1 MHRSILSFST
11 RASRILTILGCLFLC
26 LSILTGCDS
35 ESLQEDPDPFV
46 PGGLQIGGFDQS
58 DLEGDTFEINSASIV
73 GSSLKMNVS
82 YSGGCEEHEF
92 SLFMHEAMI
101 AIFPPMLS
109 LYAVHDGNGDLC
121 EAYITRD
128 VEIDMSNLFE
138 WLSAPYTMDIYKNDT
153 DRDPISIEMAG
164 SIDMAG

>member
-1 MHRSILSFST
+1 L
-11 RASRILTILGCLFLC
+11 ILGCLFL
-26 LSILTGCDS
+26 SVAILTGCDS
-35 ESLQEDPDPFV
+35 ESLHEDPDPGN

-58 DLEGDTFEINSASIV
+58 DLRGDTFELNSASID
-73 GSSLKMNVS
+73 GNNLKMSVS

-92 SLFMHEAMI
+92 SLFMPEAHI
-101 AIFPPMLS
+101 AIFPPQLT

-138 WLSAPYTMDIYKNDT
+138 WLSAPYHLSIYKNDS
-153 DRDPISIEMAG
+153 DREPT
-164 SIDMAG
+164 SIDMTG